1 MNIGIV
7 TTWFERGAAYVSRQY
22 LEALRSDSNNSVY
35 IYARGGE
42 SYARNQSE
50 WDRDFVTW
58 GKVNKKYYC
67 GATGIEKRDF
77 IDWLKNRQIDVVLF
91 NEQNWWIPVIWC
103 KELGIKVGTYVD
115 YYTEETVP
123 FFAIYDYILCNTK
136 RHYRLFKDLPQS
148 FYIPWGTDI
157 NLFSNNIE
165 ESCEQSQIT
174 FFHSAGMNPIR
185 KGTDTV
191 IAAFLSLP
199 AFYKDKA
206 KLLIHTQVA
215 LDNYVARYDQ
225 SILLSSNIEVRTE
238 TVAAPGLYHLGDIYV
253 YPSILDGLGLTV
265 AEALSCGL
273 PCIVPDNAPMNEFIQ
288 NGINGRIAEVEYLY
302 ARSDGYFWP
311 QCKVS
316 VKSIQEQMIYY
327 LNNIDRIKEFKK
339 EARIYAEQ
347 NLNWKDRYMQVCEIL
362 KNATI
367 APYKEDLVDQI
378 LCFEHRKTGKFNV
391 LPYAFYYW
399 KKLKG

>member
-1 MNIGIV
+1 
-7 TTWFERGAAYVSRQY
+7 
-22 LEALRSDSNNSVY
+22 
-35 IYARGGE
+35 
-42 SYARNQSE
+42 
-50 WDRDFVTW
+50 
-58 GKVNKKYYC
+58 
-67 GATGIEKRDF
+67 
-77 IDWLKNRQIDVVLF
+77 
-91 NEQNWWIPVIWC
+91 
-103 KELGIKVGTYVD
+103 
-115 YYTEETVP
+115 
-123 FFAIYDYILCNTK
+123 
-136 RHYRLFKDLPQS
+136 
-148 FYIPWGTDI
+148 
-157 NLFSNNIE
+157 
-165 ESCEQSQIT
+165 
-174 FFHSAGMNPIR
+174 MNPIR

-288 NGINGRIAEVEYLY
+288 SGINGRIADVEYLY

-316 VKSIQEQMIYY
+316 VKSIQEQMTYY
-327 LNNIDRIKEFKK
+327 LNNIDRIKVFKK

-378 LCFEHRKTGKFNV
+378 KCFEHRKTGKFNV

>member
-1 MNIGIV
+1 MNVGIV

-67 GATGIEKRDF
+67 GATGIEKKDF

-253 YPSILDGLGLTV
+253 YL
-265 AEALSCGL
+265 
-273 PCIVPDNAPMNEFIQ
+273 
-288 NGINGRIAEVEYLY
+288 LY
-302 ARSDGYFWP
+302 WM
-311 QCKVS
+311 V
-316 VKSIQEQMIYY
+316 
-327 LNNIDRIKEFKK
+327 
-339 EARIYAEQ
+339 
-347 NLNWKDRYMQVCEIL
+347 
-362 KNATI
+362 
-367 APYKEDLVDQI
+367 
-378 LCFEHRKTGKFNV
+378 
-391 LPYAFYYW
+391 
-399 KKLKG
+399 

>member
-1 MNIGIV
+1 MNVGIV

-67 GATGIEKRDF
+67 GATGIEKKDF

-174 FFHSAGMNPIR
+174 FFHSAGMNP
-185 KGTDTV
+185 
-191 IAAFLSLP
+191 
-199 AFYKDKA
+199 
-206 KLLIHTQVA
+206 
-215 LDNYVARYDQ
+215 
-225 SILLSSNIEVRTE
+225 
-238 TVAAPGLYHLGDIYV
+238 
-253 YPSILDGLGLTV
+253 V

-288 NGINGRIAEVEYLY
+288 SGINGRIADVEYLY

-327 LNNIDRIKEFKK
+327 LNNIDRIKVFKK

-378 LCFEHRKTGKFNV
+378 KCFEHRKTGKFNV

>member
-1 MNIGIV
+1 MNVGIV

-67 GATGIEKRDF
+67 GATGIEKKDF

-225 SILLSSNIEVRTE
+225 SILLSSNIEVRTG

-288 NGINGRIAEVEYLY
+288 SGINGRIA
-302 ARSDGYFWP
+302 RR
-311 QCKVS
+311 
-316 VKSIQEQMIYY
+316 
-327 LNNIDRIKEFKK
+327 RIFV
-339 EARIYAEQ
+339 R
-347 NLNWKDRYMQVCEIL
+347 
-362 KNATI
+362 
-367 APYKEDLVDQI
+367 
-378 LCFEHRKTGKFNV
+378 
-391 LPYAFYYW
+391 
-399 KKLKG
+399 

>member
-1 MNIGIV
+1 M
-7 TTWFERGAAYVSRQY
+7 
-22 LEALRSDSNNSVY
+22 
-35 IYARGGE
+35 
-42 SYARNQSE
+42 
-50 WDRDFVTW
+50 
-58 GKVNKKYYC
+58 
-67 GATGIEKRDF
+67 
-77 IDWLKNRQIDVVLF
+77 
-91 NEQNWWIPVIWC
+91 
-103 KELGIKVGTYVD
+103 D

-225 SILLSSNIEVRTE
+225 SILLS
-238 TVAAPGLYHLGDIYV
+238 
-253 YPSILDGLGLTV
+253 
-265 AEALSCGL
+265 
-273 PCIVPDNAPMNEFIQ
+273 
-288 NGINGRIAEVEYLY
+288 
-302 ARSDGYFWP
+302 
-311 QCKVS
+311 
-316 VKSIQEQMIYY
+316 
-327 LNNIDRIKEFKK
+327 
-339 EARIYAEQ
+339 
-347 NLNWKDRYMQVCEIL
+347 
-362 KNATI
+362 
-367 APYKEDLVDQI
+367 QI
-378 LCFEHRKTGKFNV
+378 SK
-391 LPYAFYYW
+391 
-399 KKLKG
+399 

>member
-1 MNIGIV
+1 MNVGIV

-67 GATGIEKRDF
+67 GATGIEKKDF

-288 NGINGRIAEVEYLY
+288 SGINGRIADVEYLY

-327 LNNIDRIKEFKK
+327 LNNIVHITY
-339 EARIYAEQ
+339 IIQ
-347 NLNWKDRYMQVCEIL
+347 N
-362 KNATI
+362 
-367 APYKEDLVDQI
+367 
-378 LCFEHRKTGKFNV
+378 HH
-391 LPYAFYYW
+391 
-399 KKLKG
+399 